1 VTLIDRLVPAEGGAR
16 MSRFVDATGY
26 PVEPSLNGRGKPYW
40 YRPDT
45 RIEPRGGRWGG
56 RRWLAVQRLFDH
68 PDYPHTT
75 EASHRCIAYRP
86 DTSREIAFEVGCPH
100 ERID

>member
-1 VTLIDRLVPAEGGAR
+1 

-40 YRPDT
+40 YRPDI
-45 RIEPRGGRWGG
+45 RIEPRGGRWAG
-56 RRWLAVQRLFDH
+56 RRWLAVQRLFAH
-68 PDYPHTT
+68 PDYPHTKKIT
-75 EASHRCIAYRP
+75 GRAEGGYAYQP
-86 DTSREIAFEVGCPH
+86 DTAREIAFEVGCPH